1 VPENSPFFKNTQS
14 FQVHNS
20 SPWSEE

>member
-1 VPENSPFFKNTQS
+1 VPENSPFIKNTQS